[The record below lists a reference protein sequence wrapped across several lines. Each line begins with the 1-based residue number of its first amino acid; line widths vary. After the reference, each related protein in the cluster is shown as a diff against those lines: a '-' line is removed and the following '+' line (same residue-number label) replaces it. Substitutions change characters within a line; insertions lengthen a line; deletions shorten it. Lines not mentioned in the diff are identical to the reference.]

1 MRALFKI
8 IFSCINNMFSANTI
22 MGRFCHLCLGHD
34 YTITFPVCQG
44 TCHHDRWG
52 LFLALLFE
60 LTGGFDEAA
69 LKSDY
74 PNRFWGSNCIK
85 LGRDDLD

>member
-1 MRALFKI
+1 
-8 IFSCINNMFSANTI
+8 MFLANTK
-22 MGRFCHLCLGHD
+22 MGKSCHLCLEHD

-60 LTGGFDEAA
+60 PTGGFDEAV
-69 LKSDY
+69 LKSDC
-74 PNRFWGSNCIK
+74 PNLFWGSNNAFVLNYSYFCGIMY
-85 LGRDDLD
+85 LQASA